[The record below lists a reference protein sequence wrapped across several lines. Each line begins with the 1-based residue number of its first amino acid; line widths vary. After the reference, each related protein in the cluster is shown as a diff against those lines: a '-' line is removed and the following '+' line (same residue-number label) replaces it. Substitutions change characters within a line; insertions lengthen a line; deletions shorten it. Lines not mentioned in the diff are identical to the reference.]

1 MPELLLLLAL
11 LLRTI
16 AAETETVATEPDTGD
31 TYTSLDQVET
41 VEGFMRTREFKVD
54 TEHDTGLMSTSWPA
68 GVSWGAAAFP
78 SPALLSLE
86 MAAFVLKDA
95 KCNKVVDDLKKILLA
110 ESFSTLSFKF

>member
-1 MPELLLLLAL
+1 MPELLLLLAT

-16 AAETETVATEPDTGD
+16 AAETETVATEPDTAD

-68 GVSWGAAAFP
+68 GVSWGAR
-78 SPALLSLE
+78 SLSLSRS
-86 MAAFVLKDA
+86 
-95 KCNKVVDDLKKILLA
+95 VVTRGGRICLEGCKLQIKLLMI
-110 ESFSTLSFKF
+110 

>member
-1 MPELLLLLAL
+1 MPELLLLLAT

-54 TEHDTGLMSTSWPA
+54 TEHDTGLMSNSWPA
-68 GVSWGAAAFP
+68 GVSWGAR
-78 SPALLSLE
+78 SLSLS
-86 MAAFVLKDA
+86 
-95 KCNKVVDDLKKILLA
+95 CSVVTRGGHICLEGCKLQIKLLMI
-110 ESFSTLSFKF
+110 

>member
-16 AAETETVATEPDTGD
+16 AAETETVAAEPDTGD

-54 TEHDTGLMSTSWPA
+54 TEHDILPNDQQLA
-68 GVSWGAAAFP
+68 GWGELGCLQPFP
-78 SPALLSLE
+78 LLSTPP
-86 MAAFVLKDA
+86 
-95 KCNKVVDDLKKILLA
+95 LLYV
-110 ESFSTLSFKF
+110 

>member
-11 LLRTI
+11 LLRSI

-54 TEHDTGLMSTSWPA
+54 TEHDTGLMSNSWPA

-78 SPALLSLE
+78 SSALLSLE
-86 MAAFVLKDA
+86 VATFVLKDA
-95 KCNKVVDDLKKILLA
+95 KCK
-110 ESFSTLSFKF
+110 